1 MFTRT
6 KQNPVLLRG
15 LFIYFGLKIEA
26 FDMLFVENRPENRG
40 VKAFKTDIIFKIT

>member
-6 KQNPVLLRG
+6 KQNPVLLCG

-26 FDMLFVENRPENRG
+26 FDTLFVENRLENRG
-40 VKAFKTDIIFKIT
+40 VNAFKTDIIFKIT